1 MTDRTTTV
9 PLGATS
15 APGASGVPAQLRRR
29 HAAAARTAPL
39 PCGTHRDPELH
50 EVAPAAPS
58 TYGLTA
64 RELRAEADRLTA
76 RGWSVAEVAARLNL
90 RKVATA

>member
-1 MTDRTTTV
+1 MTV
-9 PLGATS
+9 PPGAAS
-15 APGASGVPAQLRRR
+15 APGTSGVPSELRRR

-39 PCGTHRDPELH
+39 PCGAHRDPELH

-58 TYGLTA
+58 TYGLTPG
-64 RELRAEADRLTA
+64 ELRAEADRLTA

-90 RKVATA
+90 REVAPA